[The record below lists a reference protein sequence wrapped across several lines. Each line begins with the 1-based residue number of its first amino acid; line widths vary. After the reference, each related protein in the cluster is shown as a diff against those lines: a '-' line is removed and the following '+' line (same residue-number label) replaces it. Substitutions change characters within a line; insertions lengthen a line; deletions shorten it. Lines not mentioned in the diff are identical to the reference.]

1 MSLLLRQDE
10 LIELTGRK
18 NRRSQVQ
25 WLQEHGI
32 PSFVNAKGFPVV
44 SRSCIEKLLGGSTG
58 KDTGEIPGPAPDFEA
73 LKDE

>member
-1 MSLLLRQDE
+1 MSLLLQQDE

-18 NRRSQVQ
+18 NRSSQIQ

-32 PSFVNAKGFPVV
+32 PSFINAKGFPVV
-44 SRSCIEKLLGGSTG
+44 SRSCIEKLLGGMASR
-58 KDTGEIPGPAPDFEA
+58 DTDGISGPAPDFEA

>member
-1 MSLLLRQDE
+1 MSLLLQPDE

-44 SRSCIEKLLGGSTG
+44 SRSCIEKLLGGAANTDS
-58 KDTGEIPGPAPDFEA
+58 EELLGPAPDFEA